1 MNTPRKHHYLPQFY
15 LEGFKVEPQ
24 KGKKSHIWQ
33 IEKDGNQAYYSP
45 AIEDVGCIRDF
56 HTLDFTD
63 EDPDHQSVEALLSKL
78 ESEQSSL
85 VRSIRET
92 KRIEAF
98 QVEPLSVF
106 ISLMRY
112 RVPSFA
118 DHVGTSLRSV
128 VLDTFKIM
136 YQTGQFSAPPPEL
149 KKLFDSKG
157 IDDSLQISISNWKI
171 LGHMFEVGLAPES
184 IGLLTEYNYHVYSAE
199 EASFFVT
206 SDNPVALYHPHYSEI
221 RPYGVGLA
229 MRGVEVTF
237 PLTSNTLIRAGR
249 DLKPG
254 ASIASAEEVEEFN
267 RRTITMSERYI
278 YASAVSAE
286 LRRRIEE
293 LKSVR
298 AGFVF
303 DNLFHG
309 DGAVHISRF
318 IPVQ

>member
-1 MNTPRKHHYLPQFY
+1 MSTPRKHHYLPQFY
-15 LEGFKVEPQ
+15 LEGFKIEPQ
-24 KGKKSHIWQ
+24 KGKKPHIWQ
-33 IEKDGNQAYYSP
+33 IEKGSDQAYYSP
-45 AIEDVGCIRDF
+45 AIEDTGCIRDY
-56 HTLDFTD
+56 HSLDFTD
-63 EDPDHQSVEALLSKL
+63 KEPDYKSVEALLSKL
-78 ESEQSSL
+78 ESEQSAL
-85 VRSIRET
+85 VRVIRET
-92 KRIEAF
+92 KRIDAS

-118 DHVGTSLRSV
+118 DHVETSLRSV

-136 YQTGQFSAPPPEL
+136 YRAGRFSTPPPEV

-157 IDDSLQISISNWKI
+157 IDESLQVSISNWKI
-171 LGHMFEVGLAPES
+171 LSHMFEVGLAPES
-184 IGLLTEYNYHVYSAE
+184 IGLLAEYNYHVYSANE
-199 EASFFVT
+199 VGFFVT
-206 SDNPVALYHPHYSEI
+206 SDNPVALYQLNYEKI

-229 MRGVEVTF
+229 MKGVEVTF
-237 PLTSNTLIRAGR
+237 PLTSDTLIRAGH
-249 DLKPG
+249 DVKPG
-254 ASIASAEEVEEFN
+254 ASIASVGEIEEFN

-278 YASAVSAE
+278 FASAVSTE
-286 LRRRIEE
+286 LRCQIGE

-309 DGAVHISRF
+309 DGSIHVSRF

>member
-1 MNTPRKHHYLPQFY
+1 MSTPRKHHYLPQFY

-24 KGKKSHIWQ
+24 KGKKPHIWQ
-33 IEKDGNQAYYSP
+33 IEKDGDQAFYSP
-45 AIEDVGCIRDF
+45 AIEDTGCIRDY

-63 EDPDHQSVEALLSKL
+63 EEPDHKAVEAQLSKL
-78 ESEQSSL
+78 ESEQAIL
-85 VRSIRET
+85 VRAIRET
-92 KRIEAF
+92 KRIEAP
-98 QVEPLSVF
+98 QVEPLSAF

-118 DHVGTSLRSV
+118 DHVEKSLRSV

-136 YQTGQFSAPPPEL
+136 YQAGKFVAPPPEL
-149 KKLFDSKG
+149 QELFDSKC
-157 IDDSLQISISNWKI
+157 IDEALQVSISNWKI
-171 LGHMFEVGLAPES
+171 LSHMFKVGLRPES
-184 IGLLTEYNYHVYSAE
+184 VGLLAGYNYHVYSAE
-199 EASFFVT
+199 GTSLFVT
-206 SDNPVALYHPHYSEI
+206 SDNPVALYHPNYDKI
-221 RPYGVGLA
+221 RPNGVGLA
-229 MRGVEVTF
+229 IKGVEVTF
-237 PLTSNTLIRAGR
+237 PLTSDTLIRAGH

-267 RRTITMSERYI
+267 RRTITMSERYVF
-278 YASAVSAE
+278 ASAVSTK
-286 LRRRIEE
+286 LKRRIGA

-309 DGAVHISRF
+309 DGSLHVSRF